1 MSLVFLPLFKTMKHS
16 IIILFLSLI
25 GFNKIHSQIVNV
37 ESLRRV
43 SDTSKWSG
51 SASLDIGLIKN
62 TQSIF
67 KITNN
72 LRLQYNTDK
81 NLYLFINDLKL
92 EQIEDNSFVNKGIQH
107 IRYNRKITE
116 RLKLEIF
123 AQSQYDAISDIKFR
137 GLVGTGPRFKLSKN
151 DNYRFYLGTLLM
163 FEHEES
169 SVQNIE
175 ILRDFRGS
183 VYFSCS
189 LYPLENISLVS
200 TTYYQPLLKQFSDFR
215 ISNQTSIGIKVLKNL
230 LFKTS
235 FTYNFDTDPIIGIP
249 KTQYELTNGIVYT
262 FD

>member
-1 MSLVFLPLFKTMKHS
+1 MKRFFLLVILVF
-16 IIILFLSLI
+16 SL
-25 GFNKIHSQIVNV
+25 NLTYAQIVNV
-37 ESLRRV
+37 ESLRRI

-67 KITNN
+67 KITNS
-72 LRLQYNTDK
+72 LRLQYNTRK

-116 RLKLEIF
+116 RLKLEVF

-137 GLVGTGPRFKLSKN
+137 GLLGLGPRFKLSKSK
-151 DNYRFYLGTLLM
+151 DYRFYLGTLLM

-169 SVQNIE
+169 SDKTID

-215 ISNQTSIGIKVLKNL
+215 ISNQTSLGIKVLKNL

-235 FTYNFDTDPIIGIP
+235 FTYNFDANPIIGIP